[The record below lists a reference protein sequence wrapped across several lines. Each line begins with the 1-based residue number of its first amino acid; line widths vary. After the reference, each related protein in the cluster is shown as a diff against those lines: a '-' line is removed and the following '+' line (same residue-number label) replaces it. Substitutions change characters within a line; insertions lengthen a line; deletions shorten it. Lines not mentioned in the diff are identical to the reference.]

1 MLELGSSEQMER
13 LVRGEVRVVLVDR
26 SQEVKQA
33 PLRMLTFTPE

>member
-33 PLRMLTFTPE
+33 PERSLTFTPK

>member
-1 MLELGSSEQMER
+1 MLELGSSEQTER

-33 PLRMLTFTPE
+33 PLRTLTFTPE